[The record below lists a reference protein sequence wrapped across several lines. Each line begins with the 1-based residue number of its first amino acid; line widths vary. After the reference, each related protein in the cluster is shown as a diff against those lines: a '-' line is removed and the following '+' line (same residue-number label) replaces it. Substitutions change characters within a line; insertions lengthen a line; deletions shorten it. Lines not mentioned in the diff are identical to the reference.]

1 MELDNFLLEIKN
13 WKESHVEEYDLFE
26 EYMNRKDN
34 AGYDKI
40 FQLATLLIPRYN
52 STISRKINQGFFDDI
67 SDFDNLFS
75 ENKVA
80 EYLVSNFHTVPKNS
94 IVPAMLAWLYFG
106 KSFERMVERGIEMRK
121 KETLSYVEK
130 QFIVSI
136 MKQIVE
142 FSINYGLRTKSD
154 WENHFQL
161 LQLADGN
168 NLENWLIQDSII
180 EKKSAG
186 RKPDTQELPEH
197 LLEKIGK
204 YLENNKSENHLAY
217 LKIALEELKF
227 SKPKGIR
234 AFREMLHKKYGNII
248 SERGIQSAY
257 KKLADT
263 MSNGEFQRDL
273 KQHRPFIN
281 YIKEMLSN

>member
-1 MELDNFLLEIKN
+1 MELNNFLLEIKK
-13 WKESHVEEYDLFE
+13 WKESHIEQYDLFE

-40 FQLATLLIPRYN
+40 FQLATSVIPKYK
-52 STISRKINQGFFDDI
+52 SAISRKLNQGFFDDI
-67 SDFDNLFS
+67 SDFNILFS
-75 ENKVA
+75 ESNVA
-80 EYLVSNFHTVPKNS
+80 EYLVSNFQKIPKNS
-94 IVPAMLAWLYFG
+94 IIPAMLAWLYFG
-106 KSFERMVERGIEMRK
+106 KSFERMVERGLEMRK
-121 KETLSYVEK
+121 KQTLSYVEK

-136 MKQIVE
+136 MKQIIE
-142 FSINYGLRTKSD
+142 FSISSGLRIKSD
-154 WENHFQL
+154 WENHFQQ

-168 NLENWLIQDSII
+168 NLESWLIQDSID
-180 EKKSAG
+180 EKKNVG
-186 RKPDTQELPEH
+186 RKPDTQELPKH

-227 SKPKGIR
+227 SKPKGIK
-234 AFREMLHKKYGNII
+234 AFREILNKKYGNII

-257 KKLADT
+257 KTLTDT
-263 MSNGEFQRDL
+263 MSNGEFQKDL

-281 YIKEMLSN
+281 QIKEMLSN

>member
-1 MELDNFLLEIKN
+1 MELNNFLLEIKK
-13 WKESHVEEYDLFE
+13 WKESHIEQYDLFE

-40 FQLATLLIPRYN
+40 FQLATSVIPKYK
-52 STISRKINQGFFDDI
+52 SAISRKLNQGFFEDI
-67 SDFDNLFS
+67 SDFNILFS
-75 ENKVA
+75 ESNVA
-80 EYLVSNFHTVPKNS
+80 EFLVSNFQKIPKNS
-94 IVPAMLAWLYFG
+94 IIPAMLAWLYFG
-106 KSFERMVERGIEMRK
+106 KSFERMVERGLEMRK
-121 KETLSYVEK
+121 KQTLSYVEK

-136 MKQIVE
+136 MKQIIE
-142 FSINYGLRTKSD
+142 FSISSGLRIKSD
-154 WENHFQL
+154 WENHFQQ

-168 NLENWLIQDSII
+168 NLESWLIQDSID
-180 EKKSAG
+180 EKKNVG
-186 RKPDTQELPEH
+186 RKPDTQELPKH

-227 SKPKGIR
+227 SKPKGIK
-234 AFREMLHKKYGNII
+234 AFREILNKKYGNII

-257 KKLADT
+257 KTLTDT
-263 MSNGEFQRDL
+263 MSNGEFQKDL

-281 YIKEMLSN
+281 QIKEMLSN

>member
-1 MELDNFLLEIKN
+1 MELNTFLLEIKK
-13 WKESHVEEYDLFE
+13 WKESHIEQYDLFE

-40 FQLATLLIPRYN
+40 FQMATSIIPKYK
-52 STISRKINQGFFDDI
+52 SAISRKLNQGSFDDI
-67 SDFDNLFS
+67 SDFNILFS
-75 ENKVA
+75 ENNVA
-80 EYLVSNFHTVPKNS
+80 EYLVSNFQNIPKNS
-94 IVPAMLAWLYFG
+94 IIPAMLAWLYFG
-106 KSFERMVERGIEMRK
+106 KSFERMVERGLEMRK
-121 KETLSYVEK
+121 KQTLNYVEK

-136 MKQIVE
+136 MKQVIE
-142 FSINYGLRTKSD
+142 FSISSGLRIKSD
-154 WENHFQL
+154 WENHFQQ

-168 NLENWLIQDSII
+168 NLESWLIQDSIT
-180 EKKSAG
+180 EKKNVG
-186 RKPDTQELPEH
+186 RKPDTQELPQH

-227 SKPKGIR
+227 SKPKGIK
-234 AFREMLHKKYGNII
+234 AFREILNKKYGNII

-257 KKLADT
+257 KTLTDT
-263 MSNGEFQRDL
+263 MSNGEFQKDL

-281 YIKEMLSN
+281 QIKEMLSN